1 MTRLPFGSGKWF
13 LHDLC
18 VELST
23 EACVCSV
30 EGLKTRLRLR
40 KEFEKAVGGI
50 SCHRA
55 DRKGKR
61 RRGLEQTCVGHGL

>member
-1 MTRLPFGSGKWF
+1 VTRLPFGSGKWF

-55 DRKGKR
+55 DRKA
-61 RRGLEQTCVGHGL
+61 